1 MVNNGLHPI
10 LSEVDFVHRIGAK
23 AVGSVPEI
31 ETKEGIRVH
40 VASAV
45 RGIAYISPYYWRETV
60 AGNCAICAIGG
71 RWAEDYNCWR
81 TEQDLKDAMD
91 KQNDLAVIRIDGA
104 GRAEQVSKFFQQENT
119 IDTTHE
125 IYALIRLRNNTKM
138 DLAFTERATMVLG
151 TLESAEN
158 ESQEE
163 DY

>member
-1 MVNNGLHPI
+1 
-10 LSEVDFVHRIGAK
+10 
-23 AVGSVPEI
+23 
-31 ETKEGIRVH
+31 
-40 VASAV
+40 
-45 RGIAYISPYYWRETV
+45 
-60 AGNCAICAIGG
+60 
-71 RWAEDYNCWR
+71 
-81 TEQDLKDAMD
+81 MD

-158 ESQEE
+158 ESQKE